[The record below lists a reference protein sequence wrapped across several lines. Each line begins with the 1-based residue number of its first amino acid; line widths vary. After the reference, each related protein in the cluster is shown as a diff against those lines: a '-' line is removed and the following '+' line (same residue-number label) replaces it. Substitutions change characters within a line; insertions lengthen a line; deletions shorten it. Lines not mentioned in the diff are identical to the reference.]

1 MSKNFSNFK
10 KEHSKKGV
18 ALLFAIVV
26 SMILFTILA
35 GVLNVALKE
44 TIFSTSVKNS
54 NDAFYSA
61 DSGVE
66 CALYNDK
73 TTSTVFAHNNTGDVS
88 CFGNPSVSVSKT
100 GSTDVP
106 KFDFVVIVPNENFC
120 AKVFV
125 EKTYDPINT
134 DPVTFIPILL
144 STKITSKG
152 YNKGGNN
159 NCDQAGLKSVERVLE
174 VEY

>member
-1 MSKNFSNFK
+1 MKKIKFNFK
-10 KEHSKKGV
+10 KENLKKGV

-35 GVLNVALKE
+35 GVLNIALKE

-54 NDAFYSA
+54 NDAFYAA

-66 CALYNDK
+66 CALWADK
-73 TTSTVFAHNNTGDVS
+73 KENLELDKDYVYCFKESNSDLAFPLTKETIGNTDSYSFNVDKIGETR
-88 CFGNPSVSVSKT
+88 NT
-100 GSTDVP
+100 
-106 KFDFVVIVPNENFC
+106 C
-120 AKVFV
+120 AKVTV
-125 EKTYDPINT
+125 VKSYDGS
-134 DPVTFIPILL
+134 DPPQLI

-152 YNKGGNN
+152 YNKGGAD
-159 NCDQAGLKSVERVLE
+159 CEQSGLKSVERVLE